1 MMRKLQIFIN
11 ITTKECKNIMLYF
24 FKVQNTRRG
33 NCKKKNY
40 NMLFLLP
47 LFSLSVYFLIPL
59 LCLLK
64 CPHLNSFLSLF
75 FAFVFSLEGQFFLPL
90 FSYPR
95 GQPHFFLP
103 QAIYSQLE
111 GCMWTSWQ
119 HSSTGK
125 DKKKGGRRGLG
136 ITGAIEGCRC
146 LILHWERT
154 GQLVNL

>member
-11 ITTKECKNIMLYF
+11 ITTKEYKNIILYF
-24 FKVQNTRRG
+24 FKVQNTSRG
-33 NCKKKNY
+33 NCKKGNY
-40 NMLFLLP
+40 QQAFP
-47 LFSLSVYFLIPL
+47 SS
-59 LCLLK
+59 
-64 CPHLNSFLSLF
+64 SFLSLF
-75 FAFVFSLEGQFFLPL
+75 TFSSLSFAYSNAHIWTFFFLPFFASVFSLEGQFFLPL

-111 GCMWTSWQ
+111 GCIWTFWQ

-146 LILHWERT
+146 LILHRERT